1 MIDAFLRNVARS
13 LGDQIIDTYWTI
25 ATSGLVLALL
35 ALGFVGLRLSAMLPL
50 LPAQYRGF
58 ARPAALVCAAFFFFN
73 SGYRVAD
80 RRADLK
86 QARIDLAF
94 AQTQL
99 ENMAA
104 TAADKSRLAA
114 SADRRV
120 SEISQKVTEYEQ
132 RLAAHP
138 LAAGCADPVTDA
150 DEREL
155 RELANPPRAGRRP
168 LSLIDRLR
176 GSGVDR

>member
-13 LGDQIIDTYWTI
+13 LGDHVADAYWSL

-35 ALGFVGLRLSAMLPL
+35 ALGFIGLRLSAMLPL

-58 ARPAALVCAAFFFFN
+58 ARPAAFVCAAFFFFN
-73 SGYRVAD
+73 LGYRVAD

-94 AQTQL
+94 AEVQL

-114 SADRRV
+114 EADRRA

-132 RLAAHP
+132 RLAARP
-138 LAAGCADPVTDA
+138 EGCADPVTDA

-155 RELANPPRAGRRP
+155 RQLAQPAGTKRRP

-176 GSGVDR
+176 GSGAHR